1 MVSPSHVTLKIF
13 FFFFFL
19 LWTIFKVFIE
29 VVTILLLFLFYFL
42 FWRHLGGMWDLIALA
57 RDQTQ
62 PSSLNQ

>member
-13 FFFFFL
+13 FLFFFL
-19 LWTIFKVFIE
+19 LWTVFKVFIE
-29 VVTILLLFLFYFL
+29 GVTILLLVLFFFLS
-42 FWRHLGGMWDLIALA
+42 WRHLGGMWDLIALG